1 MKTWETSQKI
11 LVILAHPDDPEFFCG
26 GTIAKWVGEG
36 NLVSYL
42 LLTRGEKGVN
52 DHFNPDDIKEIIQI
66 RKKEQENAAKVVG
79 VNEINYLHEPDG
91 YLTANILIRRKVVKS
106 IREMKPDIILTCDPT
121 NYYLR
126 DTYINHPDHRAA
138 GQIVIDSVFP
148 AVQNPVFFPDLI
160 INNNLSPHQLK
171 EVWLSLPL
179 SGNTIVDVTGL
190 WTKKLKALHTHESQ
204 IGNPEEFDSR
214 MMERRVPGSS
224 IKKPRFEE
232 IFHRIILCR

>member
-1 MKTWETSQKI
+1 MKTWKESQKI

-52 DHFNPDDIKEIIQI
+52 DQFNSDNINEIIRI
-66 RKKEQENAAKVVG
+66 RKEEQERAATILG
-79 VNEINYLHEPDG
+79 VNEIHYLNEPDG
-91 YLTANILIRRKVVKS
+91 YLAENIPIRRKVVKA
-106 IREMKPDIILTCDPT
+106 IREIKPDIILTCDPT

-148 AVQNPVFFPDLI
+148 AVQNPAFYSDLI
-160 INNNLSPHQLK
+160 INNRLYPHQLK

-179 SGNTIVDVTGL
+179 SGNTIVDVTEF
-190 WTKKLKALHTHESQ
+190 WAQKMNALHAHESQ
-204 IGNPEEFDSR
+204 IGDIEQFDQR
-214 MMERRVPGSS
+214 MIDRRVKGSS
-224 IKKPRFEE
+224 IKKPKFEE
-232 IFHRIILCR
+232 IFHRIALRR

>member
-52 DHFNPDDIKEIIQI
+52 DHFNPDDINEIIQI

-232 IFHRIILCR
+232 IFHRIILRR

>member
-42 LLTRGEKGVN
+42 LLTRGEKGLN
-52 DHFNPDDIKEIIQI
+52 DHFNLNDINKIIRI
-66 RKKEQENAAKVVG
+66 RKEEQANAAKVLG
-79 VNEINYLHEPDG
+79 VNEIRYLHEPDG
-91 YLTANILIRRKVVKS
+91 YLTASILNRRKVVKT
-106 IREMKPDIILTCDPT
+106 IREIKPDIILSCDPT
-121 NYYLR
+121 NYFLR

-148 AVQNPVFFPDLI
+148 AVQNPSFFPDLI

-179 SGNTIVDVTGL
+179 SSNTIVDVTGF
-190 WTKKLKALHTHESQ
+190 WAQKLNALHAHESQ
-204 IGNPEEFDSR
+204 IGDPGQFDQR
-214 MMERRVPGSS
+214 MMERRVQGTS
-224 IKKPRFEE
+224 IKSPRFEE
-232 IFHRIILCR
+232 TYHRIVLRR

>member
-52 DHFNPDDIKEIIQI
+52 DHFNPDDINEIIQI

>member
-42 LLTRGEKGVN
+42 LLTRGEKGIN
-52 DHFNPDDIKEIIQI
+52 DHFNPDDINKTIQI
-66 RKKEQENAAKVVG
+66 RKEEQAYAAKVLG
-79 VNEINYLHEPDG
+79 VNEIRYLHEPDG
-91 YLTANILIRRKVVKS
+91 YLTASILVRRKVVKA
-106 IREMKPDIILTCDPT
+106 IREIKPDIILSCDPT
-121 NYYLR
+121 NYFLR
-126 DTYINHPDHRAA
+126 NTNINHPDHRAA

-148 AVQNPVFFPDLI
+148 AVQNSSFYPDLI

-179 SGNTIVDVTGL
+179 SSNTIVDVTKFWAL
-190 WTKKLKALHTHESQ
+190 KLNALHAHESQ
-204 IGNPEEFDSR
+204 IGDPEQFDQR
-214 MMERRVPGSS
+214 MMERRVQGSS
-224 IKKPRFEE
+224 IKSPRFEE
-232 IFHRIILCR
+232 TFYRIVLRK

>member
-26 GTIAKWVGEG
+26 GTIAKWVEEG

-42 LLTRGEKGVN
+42 LLTRGEKGIN
-52 DHFNPDDIKEIIQI
+52 DHFNSDDINKIIRI
-66 RKKEQENAAKVVG
+66 RKEEQANAAKVLG
-79 VNEINYLHEPDG
+79 VNEIRYLREPDG
-91 YLTANILIRRKVVKS
+91 YLTASILLRRKVVKV
-106 IREMKPDIILTCDPT
+106 IREIKPDIIISCDPT
-121 NYYLR
+121 NYFLQ

-148 AVQNPVFFPDLI
+148 AVQNSSFYPDLL

-179 SGNTIVDVTGL
+179 SSNTIVDVTAF
-190 WTKKLKALHTHESQ
+190 WEKKLNALHAHKSQ
-204 IGNPEEFDSR
+204 IGDPEQFDQR
-214 MMERRVPGSS
+214 MMERRVQGSS
-224 IKKPRFEE
+224 IKTPKFEE
-232 IFHRIILCR
+232 TYHRITLRR

>member
-52 DHFNPDDIKEIIQI
+52 DHFNPDDINEIIQI

-190 WTKKLKALHTHESQ
+190 WTKKLKALHAHESQ

-232 IFHRIILCR
+232 IFHRIILRR